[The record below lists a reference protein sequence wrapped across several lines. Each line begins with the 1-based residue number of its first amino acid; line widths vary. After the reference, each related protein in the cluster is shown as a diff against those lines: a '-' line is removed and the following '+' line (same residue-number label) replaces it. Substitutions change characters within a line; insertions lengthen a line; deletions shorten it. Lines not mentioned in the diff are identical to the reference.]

1 MHHRVEYSIH
11 RHQGKDYIIAT
22 EEDNL
27 IYLGWNLDYLKSKFT
42 NLIYQKT
49 SLHQSIYLQLQ
60 DYFSGARKSFDIKTK
75 FYGTEFQLKVWNEL
89 IRIKYGETRTYGDIA
104 NIIGSHKAQRAVGA
118 ALGKNPIAIIYP
130 CHRVIGKNRSLTGFA
145 GGLDEKM
152 KLLKL
157 EQSL

>member
-22 EEDNL
+22 EEDAL
-27 IYLGWNLDYLKSKFT
+27 VYLGWNLNDLKNKSIELHNKCTSIHLSLNKQLSEYFVGKR
-42 NLIYQKT
+42 KT
-49 SLHQSIYLQLQ
+49 
-60 DYFSGARKSFDIKTK
+60 FDVKTK
-75 FYGTEFQLKVWNEL
+75 FYGTEFQVKVWNEL
-89 IRIKYGETRTYGDIA
+89 NHIKYGETKTYQDIA
-104 NIIGSHKAQRAVGA
+104 NAIGSLNAQRAVGA

-130 CHRVIGKNRSLTGFA
+130 CHRVIGKNKSLTGFA

-157 EQSL
+157 EQSV

>member
-22 EEDNL
+22 EQDTL
-27 IYLGWNLDYLKSKFT
+27 VYLGWYLDDLKNRSDE
-42 NLIYQKT
+42 
-49 SLHQSIYLQLQ
+49 LHNKCTQIHRTLNKQLTE
-60 DYFSGARKSFDIKTK
+60 YFQGKRKVFNIKSK
-75 FYGTEFQLKVWNEL
+75 FYGTDFQLKVWNEL
-89 IRIKYGETRTYGDIA
+89 THINYGETRTYGDIA
-104 NIIGSHKAQRAVGA
+104 SAVGSQKAQRAVGA

-130 CHRVIGKNRSLTGFA
+130 CHRVIGKNKSLTGFA